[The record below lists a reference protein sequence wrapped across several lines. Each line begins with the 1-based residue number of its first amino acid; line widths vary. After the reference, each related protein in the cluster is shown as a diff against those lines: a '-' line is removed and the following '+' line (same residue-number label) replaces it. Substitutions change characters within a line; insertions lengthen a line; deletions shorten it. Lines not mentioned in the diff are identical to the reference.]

1 MIKHLRLVVLASLLS
16 VGYFGYSQ
24 NVVISEIYGGGGNT
38 GSTLRNDFIELY
50 NPTTSAISLTGWS
63 VQYASA
69 TGTTWQVTNLSGS
82 IASRGFYLVQQ
93 AQGAGGSTNLPTP
106 DATGTIAMAATAG
119 KVALVNSTTALS
131 GSNPT
136 GGSIVDLVGFG
147 TANGFEGSVGPA
159 PSNSAS
165 IERKANSTSTGASL
179 AIGGADEFLG
189 NGYDTNNN
197 GIDFVART
205 APQPQNAA
213 SSLEP
218 IVVDTTPPT
227 FNSGFPSA
235 FNILQT
241 QFDLLV
247 QSNEIGAGFY
257 VVLTSGA
264 PAPSSTQV
272 KDGQNDQ
279 GVIVPLASGF
289 SIPLSNTTAIKTV
302 TGLTAAT
309 TYDVYVVAQDGVP
322 NLQASPT
329 KITITTSAA
338 VVPTI
343 SPSISTL
350 SFATLTDKSKQSA
363 AQTYTLSASDLTVDL
378 SISVTGNF
386 LISTDNSTYSQN
398 VSIDKAIVT
407 SAQTVYVK
415 FNPSGNVGVQAGTI
429 THSSAGA
436 TDKVISLSATAY
448 DPFNQNFNDPL
459 FFTNSG
465 WSQFSKIGAQ
475 LWASTNF
482 GRSCLTGCNATTP
495 DKAAQIN
502 GFASGAQNNEDWL
515 ISPLLDLT
523 GFVDYPALSFWT
535 ISAFAGDGLQLK
547 YSSDYPGTGDP
558 SLATWTSL
566 DGKFPASNSALWTQS
581 SNIILPKQA
590 IYVAVVYTST
600 TAAAS
605 RWTFDDW
612 KVEDIAN
619 YLDVPN
625 ISYSFGEVAVGN
637 FSASKNFTFVSVNN
651 GDITLTPPVGF
662 QVSLDN
668 INFAGTVV
676 VTAPDAV
683 AGKTIYVRFAPPTKQ
698 LKWDGSINFSGS
710 GGLNSSFGK
719 VTGSSY
725 PKSETLDIVTYNLE
739 FFGAG
744 VVGTGGQFGPSDD
757 PLQIAN
763 VSSVLQTIG
772 ADIYGVEEVS
782 NDDALNTLIGNLPGY
797 NKIVSDRWSY
807 SFDGPD
813 PNFPPQ
819 KIGFIFNTSTVQVV
833 SSRVMFSKFY
843 DDIRAASPSNKLL
856 LLPGYPTTGGNTP
869 DNFWSSGRLPFMV
882 TFDVTTNGF
891 KKRIRAVVIHAKSG
905 SAQADYDRRKYDVK
919 VLRDSLVANY
929 ANDNIVLLGDFNDD
943 VDVSIGAPTNTE
955 STYKS
960 FVDDVINFNA
970 LTYPLSQTGAVSF
983 PNSSSFLDHIII
995 SNELTNAYIP
1005 TSVAVEDARTYIT
1018 NYINTTSDHLPVSA
1032 RFLLSVKT
1040 DQAITFTALPT
1051 KTFGDAAFVLSAIST
1066 SGLPVT
1072 YTSSDPTIASISGNT
1087 VTILKAGTVN
1097 ITAIQTGD
1105 NSYNAATNVVQPLVI
1120 NKANQTITFNALSD
1134 KQVTDV
1140 PFALSATNTSSL
1152 PVTFSTTS
1160 TKITL
1165 AGSQVTIVS
1174 AGRVSITANQ
1184 AGNTNFNAATPV
1196 TRDFC
1201 IKPAKPI
1208 VTVSLASGTA
1218 TLTSNAASGNQW
1230 FLNSTAIAGATNVS
1244 YTATAAGTYKV
1255 RVTTDDCVG
1264 DFSNDTPVVITGDLP
1279 SGKTSIALYPNPTSG
1294 NLYITG
1300 LEPETKECTLVDL
1313 LGRAIR
1319 KDLEKSEDQHR
1330 LTTDELVEGIYFI
1343 RIEQSNSIQQVRFI
1357 KKN

>member
-1 MIKHLRLVVLASLLS
+1 MIKHLRLVVLACLLS
-16 VGYFGYSQ
+16 IGYFGYSQ
-24 NVVISEIYGGGGNT
+24 NVVISEIYGGGGNSGAT
-38 GSTLRNDFIELY
+38 FKNDFIELY
-50 NPTTSAISLTGWS
+50 NPTNSAISLTGWS

-93 AQGAGGSTNLPTP
+93 AQGAGGTTNLPTP

-119 KVALVNSTTALS
+119 KVALVSSTTALS

-218 IVVDTTPPT
+218 VVVDTTPPT

-235 FNILQT
+235 SNILQT

-257 VVLTSGA
+257 VVLPSGA

-279 GVIVPLASGF
+279 GVIVSLASGF
-289 SIPLSNTTAIKTV
+289 SIPVSNTTAIKTI

-329 KITITTSAA
+329 KITITTSAV
-338 VVPTI
+338 VVPI
-343 SPSISTL
+343 INPSISTL
-350 SFATLTDKSKQSA
+350 SFAILTDKSKQSA
-363 AQTYTLSASDLTVDL
+363 AQTYTVSASDLTVDL
-378 SISVTGNF
+378 SISVIGNF

-398 VSIDKAIVT
+398 VQIDKTLVA

-415 FNPSGNVGVQAGTI
+415 FNPSGNVGAQNETI
-429 THSSAGA
+429 THSSSGA
-436 TDKVISLSATAY
+436 TDKNITLSATAF

-465 WSQFSKIGAQ
+465 WSQFSKTGAQ

-482 GRSCLTGCNATTP
+482 GRSCLAGCNAATP

-523 GFVDYPALSFWT
+523 GFVNYPALSFWT

-547 YSSDYPGTGDP
+547 YSSDYAGTGDP

-612 KVEDIAN
+612 KVEDLAS

-637 FSASKNFTFVSVNN
+637 FSASKNFTFISVNN
-651 GDITLTPPVGF
+651 GDITLTPPAGY

-683 AGKTIYVRFAPPTKQ
+683 AGKTIYVRFAPLTKQ

-710 GGLNSSFGK
+710 GGLNSSFGNL
-719 VTGSSY
+719 TGSSY

-739 FFGAG
+739 FFGTD
-744 VVGTGGQFGPSDD
+744 VKDTGGTEFGQIDD
-757 PLQIAN
+757 AMQISN
-763 VSSVLQTIG
+763 VTNVIKTISG
-772 ADIYGVEEVS
+772 DIYAVQEVA
-782 NDDALNTLIGNLPGY
+782 DDAAFNQLVSNLPGFSGMLA
-797 NKIVSDRWSY
+797 NKWSY
-807 SFDGPD
+807 SFDPPD
-813 PNFPPQ
+813 ANFPPQ
-819 KIGFIFNTSTVQVV
+819 KIGFIYNSSTVQLV
-833 SSRVMFSKFY
+833 SSRVMFSQLY
-843 DDIRAASPSNKLL
+843 DAVRAGNSG
-856 LLPGYPTTGGNTP
+856 LLPGYPTTASS
-869 DNFWSSGRLPFMV
+869 FWSSGRLPFMA
-882 TFDVTTNGF
+882 TFDVTVAGVT
-891 KKRIRAVVIHAKSG
+891 KRVRVVNIHAKSG
-905 SAQADYDRRKYDVK
+905 SATGDYNRRKYDVK
-919 VLRDSLVANY
+919 VLHDSLIANY
-929 ANDNIVLLGDFNDD
+929 ANDNIILLGDYNDD
-943 VDVSIGAPTNTE
+943 VDVSIGAPTNPE
-955 STYKS
+955 STYKV
-960 FVDDVINFNA
+960 FVDNTTNFNS
-970 LTYPLSQTGAVSF
+970 LTLAISQTGAFSF
-983 PNSSSFLDHIII
+983 PSSSSFLDHLTT
-995 SNELTNAYIP
+995 SNELTNSYI
-1005 TSVAVEDARTYIT
+1005 SNSIIVEDPRTYIS
-1018 NYINTTSDHLPVSA
+1018 NYVNTTSDHLPVSA

-1040 DQAITFTALPT
+1040 DQAISFNALPA
-1051 KTFGDAAFVLSAIST
+1051 KTFGDASFVLSAVST
-1066 SGLPVT
+1066 SGLPVS
-1072 YTSSDPTIASISGNT
+1072 YTSSDPTVASISGNT

-1105 NSYNAATNVVQPLVI
+1105 NSYNAATNVAQPLVI

-1134 KQVTDV
+1134 KQLTDL
-1140 PFALSATNTSSL
+1140 PFALSATSTSSL

-1196 TRDFC
+1196 ARDFC
-1201 IKPAKPI
+1201 IKPAKPT

-1230 FLNSTAIAGATNVS
+1230 FLNATAIAGATNIS

-1255 RVTTDDCVG
+1255 RVTIDDCVG
-1264 DFSNDTPVVITGDLP
+1264 DFSNDTPVVITGELP
-1279 SGKTSIALYPNPTSG
+1279 SGKTSIALYPNPTTGS
-1294 NLYITG
+1294 LYITG
-1300 LEPETKECTLVDL
+1300 LAPETKECTVIDL
-1313 LGRAIR
+1313 LGRPIR